1 MPTYMVLGHFTEHG
15 IRAVRDTTQRADAI
29 KDVGKRMGITVR
41 ETFWTLGQYDVAL
54 IADAP
59 DDTAMTAFGL
69 AIGALGNVRT
79 QTMRAF
85 SSEEMGEIL
94 HKMK

>member
-1 MPTYMVLGHFTEHG
+1 MVLGHFTEHG
-15 IRAVRDTTQRADAI
+15 IRAVKDTTQRAGAVR
-29 KDVGKRMGITVR
+29 DVGKRMGVTVK
-41 ETFWTLGQYDVAL
+41 ETYWTLGQYDVAL

-59 DDTAMTAFGL
+59 DDSTITAFGL

-85 SSEEMGEIL
+85 TSDEMGQIL
-94 HKMK
+94 HKMT